1 MMLDREFY
9 LRPAVQV
16 APELLGKLLVHET
29 EEGVT
34 AGMIVETEAYA
45 GPDDDGAHSF
55 GGRRTERTRIQ
66 YGEGGFSYVFGIY
79 GMHWCFNAV
88 TNGENRPEVVLIRAL
103 EPVQGIELMKKRRG
117 MDRPE
122 ALCSGPGKLCAA
134 LGITKAQY
142 GLDLCRGP
150 LYISWYRDIPAEEI
164 LLSPRVNIDY
174 AEKCRDKLWRYYI
187 KGNGCVSK
195 VPKRYEAKT
204 TLTEK
209 VFGGEEI

>member
-1 MMLDREFY
+1 MLDREFY

-16 APELLGKLLVHET
+16 APELLGKLLVHKT
-29 EEGVT
+29 AEGIA
-34 AGMIVETEAYA
+34 AGMIVETEAYV

-66 YGEGGFSYVFGIY
+66 YGVGGFAYVFGIY

-88 TNGENRPEVVLIRAL
+88 TNGENKPEVVLIRAL
-103 EPVQGIELMKKRRG
+103 EPVQGLGLMEKRRG
-117 MDRPE
+117 TDKPE

-142 GLDLCRGP
+142 GLDLCAGP
-150 LYISWYRDIPAEEI
+150 LYISEYRDIPAEEI

-174 AEKCRDKLWRYYI
+174 AETCRDKLWRYSI
-187 KGNGCVSK
+187 KGSRCVSK
-195 VPKRYEAKT
+195 VPKRYEAKA
-204 TLTEK
+204 TLAEK
-209 VFGGEEI
+209 LTGGE

>member
-1 MMLDREFY
+1 MLDREFY

-29 EEGVT
+29 ADGVA

-66 YGEGGFSYVFGIY
+66 YGVGGFSYVFGIY

-88 TNGENRPEVVLIRAL
+88 TNGENKPEVVLIRAL
-103 EPVQGIELMKKRRG
+103 EPVQGLGLMEKRRG
-117 MDRPE
+117 TDKPE

-142 GLDLCRGP
+142 GLDLCAGP
-150 LYISWYRDIPAEEI
+150 LYISEYRDIPAEEI

-174 AEKCRDKLWRYYI
+174 AETCRDKLWRYYI
-187 KGNGCVSK
+187 KGSRCVSK
-195 VPKRYEAKT
+195 APKRYEARA
-204 TLTEK
+204 TLADA
-209 VFGGEEI
+209 IIR